1 MEIIRDQHGI
11 PISRTHDL
19 WWNYSSLDMKRR
31 TFLKNSTIGLA
42 APAALF
48 GEQQIQTNKN
58 NPLILSTW
66 KHGLPANE
74 AAWKSLQNGRNAMD
88 AAEAGARI
96 PEADP
101 TSTSVGFGGLPDEK
115 GNVTL
120 DACVMDSNG
129 NAGSVAFLQNIKHP
143 VSVARK
149 VMEDTKHVMLVGE
162 GAKQFAIEQGFKE
175 MDLLTGE
182 SRKAWEKWK
191 KEQHEMTPHDT
202 HDTIS
207 VLVQDKTGDLAGACT
222 TSGWAYKLHGRVGDS
237 PIIGAGLFVDN
248 EVGCAAATGLG
259 EEVIKTT
266 GSFLVVELMR
276 QGYDP
281 TKACE
286 EALLRVIKRH
296 NGNPDFQIAYIAI
309 RKDGKIGSACIKW
322 SFEYALTQGG
332 ENKLYKIKGI
342 I

>member
-1 MEIIRDQHGI
+1 
-11 PISRTHDL
+11 L
-19 WWNYSSLDMKRR
+19 KRR
-31 TFLKNSTIGLA
+31 DFLKTSVVGFA
-42 APAALF
+42 APTILLS
-48 GEQQIQTNKN
+48 GQEIKTNNN
-58 NPLILSTW
+58 NPIILSTW
-66 KHGLPANE
+66 SHGLPAND
-74 AAWKSLQNGRNAMD
+74 AGWKVLQNGGSAMD
-88 AAEAGARI
+88 VAEAGARI

-101 TSTSVGFGGLPDEK
+101 TSTSVGLGGLPDEK

-120 DACVMDSNG
+120 DACVMDSTG
-129 NAGSVAFLQNIKHP
+129 NAGSVAFLQNFKHP

-162 GAKQFAIEQGFKE
+162 GARQFAVSQGFEE
-175 MDLLTGE
+175 MDLLTDE
-182 SRKAWEKWK
+182 SLEAWEKWK
-191 KEQHEMTPHDT
+191 KKRREMTPHET

-207 VLVQDKTGDLAGACT
+207 VLVQDKNGDLAGACT

-248 EVGCAAATGLG
+248 EIGCAAATGLG

-281 TKACE
+281 TAACK
-286 EALLRVIKRH
+286 EALHRVIKAH

-322 SFEYALTQGG
+322 SFEYALARGG
-332 ENKLYKIKGI
+332 ENKLYKIKGMI
-342 I
+342 

>member
-1 MEIIRDQHGI
+1 
-11 PISRTHDL
+11 
-19 WWNYSSLDMKRR
+19 MKRR
-31 TFLKNSTIGLA
+31 DFLKTSVVGFA
-42 APAALF
+42 APTILLS
-48 GEQQIQTNKN
+48 GQEIKTNNN
-58 NPLILSTW
+58 NPIILSTW
-66 KHGLPANE
+66 SHGLPAND
-74 AAWKSLQNGRNAMD
+74 AGWKVLQNGGSSMD

-101 TSTSVGFGGLPDEK
+101 TSTSVGLGGLPDEK

-120 DACVMDSNG
+120 DACVMDSTG

-162 GAKQFAIEQGFKE
+162 GARQFAVSQGFEE
-175 MDLLTGE
+175 MDLLTDE
-182 SRKAWEKWK
+182 SLEAWEKWK
-191 KEQHEMTPHDT
+191 KKRREMTPHET

-207 VLVQDKTGDLAGACT
+207 VLVQDKNGDLAGACT

-248 EVGCAAATGLG
+248 EIGCAAATGLG

-281 TKACE
+281 TAACK
-286 EALLRVIKRH
+286 EALHRVIKAH

-322 SFEYALTQGG
+322 SFEYALARGG
-332 ENKLYKIKGI
+332 ENKLYKIKGMI
-342 I
+342 

>member
-1 MEIIRDQHGI
+1 
-11 PISRTHDL
+11 
-19 WWNYSSLDMKRR
+19 MKRR
-31 TFLKNSTIGLA
+31 DFLKTGAIGITV
-42 APAALF
+42 PSVIF
-48 GEQQIQTNKN
+48 GDSNINTNKN
-58 NPLILSTW
+58 NPIILSTW
-66 KHGLPANE
+66 NHGLPANDV
-74 AAWKSLQNGRNAMD
+74 AWKVLENDGSAMD
-88 AAEAGARI
+88 AAEAGARVA
-96 PEADP
+96 EADP
-101 TSTSVGFGGLPDEK
+101 TITSVGFGGLPDEQ

-162 GAKQFAIEQGFKE
+162 GARLFALSQGFEE
-175 MDLLTGE
+175 MNLLTVE
-182 SRKAWEKWK
+182 SRQAW
-191 KEQHEMTPHDT
+191 KEWDKNRREMTPHET

-207 VLVQDKTGDLAGACT
+207 VLVQDKNGDLAGACT

-248 EVGCAAATGLG
+248 EIGCAAATGLG

-281 TKACE
+281 TVACE
-286 EALLRVIKRH
+286 EALNRVIKAH
-296 NGNPDFQIAYIAI
+296 NGKPDFQIGYIAL
-309 RKDGKIGSACIKW
+309 RKDGEIGSACLKW
-322 SFEYALTQGG
+322 SFEYALARGG
-332 ENKLYKIKGI
+332 VNKLHKIKGMI
-342 I
+342 

>member
-1 MEIIRDQHGI
+1 
-11 PISRTHDL
+11 
-19 WWNYSSLDMKRR
+19 MKRR
-31 TFLKNSTIGLA
+31 DFLKTGAIGITV
-42 APAALF
+42 PSVIF
-48 GEQQIQTNKN
+48 GDSNINTNKN
-58 NPLILSTW
+58 NPIILSTW
-66 KHGLPANE
+66 NHGLPAND
-74 AAWKSLQNGRNAMD
+74 AAWKVLENDSSAMD
-88 AAEAGARI
+88 AAEAGARVA
-96 PEADP
+96 EADP
-101 TSTSVGFGGLPDEK
+101 TITSVGFGGLPDEQ

-162 GAKQFAIEQGFKE
+162 GARLFALSQGFEE
-175 MDLLTGE
+175 MDLLTVE
-182 SRKAWEKWK
+182 SRQAW
-191 KEQHEMTPHDT
+191 KEWDKNRREMTPHET

-207 VLVQDKTGDLAGACT
+207 VLVQDKNGDLAGACT

-248 EVGCAAATGLG
+248 EIGCAAATGLG

-281 TKACE
+281 TVACE
-286 EALLRVIKRH
+286 EALNRVIKAH
-296 NGNPDFQIAYIAI
+296 NGKPDFQIGYIAL
-309 RKDGKIGSACIKW
+309 RKDGEIGSACLKL
-322 SFEYALTQGG
+322 SFEYALARGG
-332 ENKLYKIKGI
+332 VNKLHKIKGMI
-342 I
+342 

>member
-1 MEIIRDQHGI
+1 
-11 PISRTHDL
+11 
-19 WWNYSSLDMKRR
+19 MKRR
-31 TFLKNSTIGLA
+31 DFLKSGAIGITV
-42 APAALF
+42 PSVIF
-48 GEQQIQTNKN
+48 GDSNINTNKN
-58 NPLILSTW
+58 NPIILSTHN
-66 KHGLPANE
+66 HGLPAND
-74 AAWKSLQNGRNAMD
+74 AAWEVLENDGSAMD
-88 AAEAGARI
+88 AAEAGARVA
-96 PEADP
+96 EADP
-101 TSTSVGFGGLPDEK
+101 TITSVGFGGLPDEQ

-162 GAKQFAIEQGFKE
+162 GARLFALSQGFEE
-175 MDLLTGE
+175 MDLLTVE
-182 SRKAWEKWK
+182 SRQAW
-191 KEQHEMTPHDT
+191 KEWDKNRREMTPHET

-207 VLVQDKTGDLAGACT
+207 VLVQDKNGDLAGACT

-248 EVGCAAATGLG
+248 EIGCAAATGLG

-281 TKACE
+281 TVACE
-286 EALLRVIKRH
+286 EALNRVIKAH
-296 NGNPDFQIAYIAI
+296 NGKPDFQIGYIAL
-309 RKDGKIGSACIKW
+309 RKDGEIGSACLKW
-322 SFEYALTQGG
+322 SFEYALARGG
-332 ENKLYKIKGI
+332 VNKLHKIKGMI
-342 I
+342 